1 MKYKKATPEYVF
13 HCQVPKTSLSF
24 SPSLASIC
32 MKHHQAF
39 LSSAPTTP
47 PTFTLWVHQ
56 AGIRLHHHIYLQ
68 THVLEKTR
76 GARPERSPSTAAGL
90 CVWGRAGYH
99 VHLNKGSVFRR
110 ASWETSWAPS
120 LLSLIIMLAPRLL
133 HQDELSRT
141 TCCCLQS
148 GCRRRHA
155 AKMNQTEQKCE
166 CSFLCASMLAQKVI
180 YLLVMTFVNKDLH
193 NKWLLW

>member
-13 HCQVPKTSLSF
+13 HCQVPKPASLFLPPWLQYAWNITKHSF
-24 SPSLASIC
+24 PLLPQPLLPSHCEFTKLAFVSTT
-32 MKHHQAF
+32 AF
-39 LSSAPTTP
+39 
-47 PTFTLWVHQ
+47 
-56 AGIRLHHHIYLQ
+56 IYK
-68 THVLEKTR
+68 HVLEKTR

-110 ASWETSWAPS
+110 ASWESSWAPS

-148 GCRRRHA
+148 GCRCRHA
-155 AKMNQTEQKCE
+155 AKVNQTEQKCE
-166 CSFLCASMLAQKVI
+166 CSFLCASKLAQKVI
-180 YLLVMTFVNKDLH
+180 YFLVRTFVNKVLH
-193 NKWLLW
+193 EKWLLW